1 MKSVTYCIILCFCIL
16 TSGCVRRTVS
26 VSKPSRGP
34 DGEELKDGPKAH
46 SKVVEEK
53 TIWIWQDEYRNR

>member
-1 MKSVTYCIILCFCIL
+1 MKSVTYCIILLFCVL

-26 VSKPSRGP
+26 VSKPNKSP
-34 DGEELKDGPKAH
+34 DGTEQKGGSNAH
-46 SKVVEEK
+46 STMVEEK